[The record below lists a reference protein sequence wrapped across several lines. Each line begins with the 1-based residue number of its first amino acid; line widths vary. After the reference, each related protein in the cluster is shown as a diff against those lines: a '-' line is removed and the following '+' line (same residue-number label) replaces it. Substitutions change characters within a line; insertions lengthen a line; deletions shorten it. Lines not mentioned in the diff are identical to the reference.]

1 MKERSALLKESNE
14 VWGALM
20 KGEEFDK
27 EVWVRFYTEMAL
39 DIKREKERI
48 GGNFA
53 VAHVILYRWTRDLI
67 RLPEP

>member
-1 MKERSALLKESNE
+1 MKERSDLLKESNE

-27 EVWVRFYTEMAL
+27 EVWVSFYTEMAR
-39 DIKREKERI
+39 DIRREKGRI

-53 VAHVILYRWTRDLI
+53 IAHVLLYRWTRDLI
-67 RLPEP
+67 RWLE